1 MRNLSKWCQIMRES
15 QSGMQSSPFRRSSDL
30 ASFFPSPTH
39 EEALARLGFL
49 VEQRHSLGILSGC
62 EGAGK
67 STVIDVSSGQLRRT
81 GQVACVMNLLGADVR
96 GFLWSLA
103 ASLGANPPGDEDAM
117 LLWRRVSDRLGEH
130 SLQGIGT
137 ALFLDDA
144 DGASHD
150 VLIQVLR
157 LLKTQ
162 QDRLTII
169 LAVESSRVARL
180 GGDLLQLSQLRIHL
194 EPWDQGDVRDYLQS
208 SLAKAN
214 FDSVVFDESAV
225 MRLHELSG
233 GVPRSV
239 SQLSE
244 LALLAAVGQGLGSVD
259 AEMIECVFQ
268 ELSPTYREPAPQ
280 AAF

>member
-1 MRNLSKWCQIMRES
+1 M
-15 QSGMQSSPFRRSSDL
+15 

-67 STVIDVSSGQLRRT
+67 STVVDLFSRELRRT
-81 GQVACVMNLLGADVR
+81 GRAVCTINLLGVDVR

-103 ASLGANPPGDEDAM
+103 AGLGANPPQDEDVV
-117 LLWRRVSDRLGEH
+117 LLWRRISDRLKENA
-130 SLQGIGT
+130 LQGICT
-137 ALFLDDA
+137 VLFLDEA

-162 QDRLTII
+162 QDQLTVI

-180 GGDLLQLSQLRIHL
+180 GGDLLQLAQLRIHL
-194 EPWDQGDVRDYLQS
+194 DHWDHTDVRDYLNS
-208 SLAKAN
+208 SLARSECS
-214 FDSVVFDESAV
+214 SVTFDESAV
-225 MRLHELSG
+225 MRIHEFSG
-233 GVPRSV
+233 GIPRSV
-239 SQLSE
+239 SQLAE
-244 LALLAAVGQGLGSVD
+244 LALLAAIGQGRGNVD
-259 AEMIECVFQ
+259 AETIDCIYQ
-268 ELSPTYREPAPQ
+268 ELSPTYREPATH
-280 AAF
+280 AAY